1 VAAFPAKP
9 NAVRQVIAES
19 GSTSITLEWDTSAA
33 TQLPVIGYLLK
44 ADDGLGGAYT
54 TVYDGR
60 NFPNVL
66 KNLVSGLK
74 TARSYKF
81 TI

>member
-1 VAAFPAKP
+1 M
-9 NAVRQVIAES
+9 AES
-19 GSTSITLEWDTSAA
+19 GPSSITLEWVTSSA
-33 TQLPVIGYLLK
+33 TELPVIGYVLN
-44 ADDGLGGAYT
+44 ADDGLGGDFAV
-54 TVYDGR
+54 VYNGL

-66 KNLVSGLK
+66 KSLVSGLV